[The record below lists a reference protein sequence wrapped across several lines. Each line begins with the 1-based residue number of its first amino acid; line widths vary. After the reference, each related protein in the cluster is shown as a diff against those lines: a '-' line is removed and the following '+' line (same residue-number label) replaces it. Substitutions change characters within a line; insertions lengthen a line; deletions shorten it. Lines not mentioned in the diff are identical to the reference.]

1 MFQLFQKVAAN
12 FFYLGIGLGSSDGVA
27 ATQDHNNH
35 IRLLTDPSYFV
46 VAMLHKQLKIIP
58 RITPERIANMHTFTT
73 C

>member
-1 MFQLFQKVAAN
+1 M
-12 FFYLGIGLGSSDGVA
+12 GIGLGSSDGVA

-58 RITPERIANMHTFTT
+58 VGQKHIRTYLIK
-73 C
+73 